1 MIKGYNTFHRVEVAK
16 SYKSN
21 VTSHVVNILHYNHD
35 GMLVSTIIVFAHA
48 PEGLEQASAVVSW
61 SMSYQ
66 RREYMLTIETR
77 PRQPKTIERAYQ

>member
-21 VTSHVVNILHYNHD
+21 LTSHVVNILYYNHD

-48 PEGLEQASAVVSW
+48 PEGLEQASAAVSLLITYW
-61 SMSYQ
+61 
-66 RREYMLTIETR
+66 RRDVKYKHEL
-77 PRQPKTIERAYQ
+77 PCD